1 MQFIPYRN
9 LRNEPAAVR
18 EQLSSEGE
26 LVVTNGGKPFAL
38 MIDIPENENIEE
50 ILLMA
55 SRIRA
60 QMALRSIRS
69 NARKNGTSKLTDEQ
83 INEVVEKTREERSD
97 QC

>member
-9 LRNEPAAVR
+9 LRNEPATVR
-18 EQLSSEGE
+18 KQLSSEGE

-38 MIDIPENENIEE
+38 MIDIPENENVDE

-60 QMALRSIRS
+60 QMAIRSIRS
-69 NARKNGTSKLTDEQ
+69 NARKNGTNKLTDDQ
-83 INEVVEKTREERSD
+83 INEVIQKTREDRE
-97 QC
+97 

>member
-9 LRNEPAAVR
+9 LRNEPSAVR
-18 EQLSSEGE
+18 EQLSTEGE

-38 MIDIPENENIEE
+38 MIDIPENENIDE

-60 QMALRSIRS
+60 QMAVRSIRS
-69 NARKNGTSKLTDEQ
+69 KARINGTNKLTDEQ
-83 INEVVEKTREERSD
+83 INEVIQKTRKER
-97 QC
+97 

>member
-18 EQLSSEGE
+18 EQLSNEGV
-26 LVVTNGGKPFAL
+26 LVVTNSGKPFAL

-50 ILLMA
+50 FLLMA

-60 QMALRSIRS
+60 QMAIRSIRS
-69 NARKNGTSKLTDEQ
+69 NARKNGTNKLTDDQ
-83 INEVVEKTREERSD
+83 INEVIQKTREERT
-97 QC
+97 Q

>member
-18 EQLSSEGE
+18 EQLSNEGE

-38 MIDIPENENIEE
+38 MIDIPENENIDE

-60 QMALRSIRS
+60 QMAIRSIRNS
-69 NARKNGTSKLTDEQ
+69 ARKNGTNKLTDDQ
-83 INEVVEKTREERSD
+83 INEVIQKAREDREP
-97 QC
+97 

>member
-38 MIDIPENENIEE
+38 MIDIPENENIDE
-50 ILLMA
+50 IMLMA

>member
-9 LRNEPAAVR
+9 LRNEPVAVR
-18 EQLSSEGE
+18 EQLSNEGE

-38 MIDIPENENIEE
+38 MIDIPENENIDE

-60 QMALRSIRS
+60 QMAIRSIRS
-69 NARKNGTSKLTDEQ
+69 NARKNGTNKLTDDQ
-83 INEVVEKTREERSD
+83 INEVIQKTREDREP
-97 QC
+97 

>member
-9 LRNEPAAVR
+9 LRNEPAAMR

-38 MIDIPENENIEE
+38 MIDIPENENIDE

-60 QMALRSIRS
+60 QMAVRSIRS
-69 NARKNGTSKLTDEQ
+69 NARKNGTNKLTDDQ
-83 INEVVEKTREERSD
+83 INQVIEKTREDREP
-97 QC
+97 

>member
-38 MIDIPENENIEE
+38 MIDIPENENIDE

-60 QMALRSIRS
+60 QMAIRSIRS

>member
-18 EQLSSEGE
+18 EQLSNEGE

-38 MIDIPENENIEE
+38 MIDIPDNENIDE

-60 QMALRSIRS
+60 QMAIRSIRS
-69 NARKNGTSKLTDEQ
+69 NARKNGTNKLTDDQ
-83 INEVVEKTREERSD
+83 INQVIEKTREDREP
-97 QC
+97 

>member
-9 LRNEPAAVR
+9 LRNEPSAVR
-18 EQLSSEGE
+18 EQLSAEGE

-38 MIDIPENENIEE
+38 MIDIPENENIDE

-60 QMALRSIRS
+60 QMAVRSIRS
-69 NARKNGTSKLTDEQ
+69 KARINGTNKMTDEQ
-83 INEVVEKTREERSD
+83 INEVIQKTRKER
-97 QC
+97 

>member
-9 LRNEPAAVR
+9 LRNEPSAVR
-18 EQLSSEGE
+18 EQLSTEGE

-38 MIDIPENENIEE
+38 MIDIPDNENIDE

-60 QMALRSIRS
+60 QMAVRSIRS
-69 NARKNGTSKLTDEQ
+69 KARINGTNKMTDEQ
-83 INEVVEKTREERSD
+83 IDDVIQKTREGR
-97 QC
+97 